1 ASFWFDQWTLLGSLI
16 DSIGPSGPRALRLH
30 LSATV
35 SEAVSESFWNLPAPR
50 SEEAV
55 SFHVDL
61 TTVNVPSTDATPDFF
76 SWTVDG
82 VKLQTFSSSKTW
94 SNVRERQPF
103 CGWHKT
109 VRFKGHIPKHALTMW
124 VAVLDRLPTRNRL
137 ALWGMLTPISC
148 CLCSS
153 SDESRDHIFVECDFT
168 KDLWRKQCSLSCR
181 VQPPLSSPGL
191 SLAWCSQNISKPQR
205 TLRNIAVQAIIYNIW
220 AERNDMIFNN
230 KLLTP
235 PDRFKVVDK
244 TARNTISARKTRKEF
259 KHLMAL
265 WLV

>member
-1 ASFWFDQWTLLGSLI
+1 MAHANNISS
-16 DSIGPSGPRALRLH
+16 
-30 LSATV
+30 
-35 SEAVSESFWNLPAPR
+35 PR

-76 SWTVDG
+76 SWTLDG

-94 SNVRERQPF
+94 SIVRERQPI

-109 VRFKGHIPKHALTMW
+109 VGFKGHIPKHALTMW

-153 SDESRDHIFVECDFT
+153 SDESRDHFFVECDFT
-168 KDLWRKQCSLSCR
+168 KDLWRRMLANSNHILTHGDLAKYMVSFSKKSRNSL
-181 VQPPLSSPGL
+181 GKD
-191 SLAWCSQNISKPQR
+191 IKD
-205 TLRNIAVQAIIYNIW
+205 I
-220 AERNDMIFNN
+220 
-230 KLLTP
+230 LL
-235 PDRFKVVDK
+235 
-244 TARNTISARKTRKEF
+244 
-259 KHLMAL
+259 
-265 WLV
+265 